1 MVRGFPFVLTL
12 LGVLAAAAAAHAQS
26 RSQGIDAG
34 DWGSFLKAREQ
45 YQANCTPCHGLE
57 GAAPLTY
64 APSFALGEG
73 LNVEFGV
80 LLLTLQNGG
89 LYMPPW
95 ESMFSYEEQEWLIR
109 YVQVLPGDNVFRAH
123 CASCHGGAVPALP
136 AGIPHGAAL
145 AAYGGPIHVTS
156 GPDVSPTWNA
166 EDRAKVVRLLRA
178 LEDLP

>member
-1 MVRGFPFVLTL
+1 MVRGFLVALVLF
-12 LGVLAAAAAAHAQS
+12 GVLAPVTAARAQAPA
-26 RSQGIDAG
+26 QMIDAG
-34 DWGSFLKAREQ
+34 VWDSFLNARAQ
-45 YQANCTPCHGLE
+45 YQASCTPCHGLE

-73 LNVEFGV
+73 LNSEFGV

-95 ESMFSYEEQEWLIR
+95 ESLFSYEEQEWLVR

-136 AGIPHGAAL
+136 ASIPRGAAL
-145 AAYGGPIHVTS
+145 AAYGGPIHVTR
-156 GPDVSPTWNA
+156 GPDVAPTWNA
-166 EDRAKVVRLLRA
+166 EDRTKVVRLLRA